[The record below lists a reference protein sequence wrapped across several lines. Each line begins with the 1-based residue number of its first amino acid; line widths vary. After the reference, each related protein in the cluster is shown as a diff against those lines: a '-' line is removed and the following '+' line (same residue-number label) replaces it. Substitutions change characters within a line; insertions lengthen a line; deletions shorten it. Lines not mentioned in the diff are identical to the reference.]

1 MNLLLKKKTFCK
13 ENIEKVEILERE
25 TAKAIL
31 EAKEIDFSKPYYEE
45 HNLQQTPAEI
55 EKEKR
60 QEVDDSLNLAS
71 ACFEEHIQAAKN
83 IDEENYRNLISSTN
97 KKIDLI
103 VDNKPTFEDWFIDK
117 EPVERDADVFKEDKV
132 FIMEL

>member
-45 HNLQQTPAEI
+45 HNL
-55 EKEKR
+55 
-60 QEVDDSLNLAS
+60 
-71 ACFEEHIQAAKN
+71 
-83 IDEENYRNLISSTN
+83 
-97 KKIDLI
+97 
-103 VDNKPTFEDWFIDK
+103 
-117 EPVERDADVFKEDKV
+117 
-132 FIMEL
+132 